1 MSSAEGI
8 EQCQIPAGEFYQTL
22 YQPYEEEDREV
33 ENFMNT
39 GLRLVLE
46 VDTNEGKPKEMQ

>member
-46 VDTNEGKPKEMQ
+46 VDTNEGIPKEMQ